1 MSALYRPPVQHAD
14 PFAAPTLRP
23 KDVPLRQIGQ
33 GGGVV
38 ALRNKD
44 ACGLWRQIVVVA
56 AGKIDPA
63 TMAHVTSDLPPA
75 SILS

>member
-1 MSALYRPPVQHAD
+1 MPALDCPSIQHTHPLA
-14 PFAAPTLRP
+14 PPTLSAEH
-23 KDVPLRQIGQ
+23 VPLGQIGQ

-44 ACGLWRQIVVVA
+44 AGGFWRQIVVAA

-63 TMAHVTSDLPPA
+63 TVAHVISALPPA
-75 SILS
+75 SIPS

>member
-1 MSALYRPPVQHAD
+1 MPALDCPPIQHAD
-14 PFAAPTLRP
+14 PLAPPTLGT

-33 GGGVV
+33 SGGVV

-63 TMAHVTSDLPPA
+63 TMAHIISAPPPA
-75 SILS
+75 SIRG